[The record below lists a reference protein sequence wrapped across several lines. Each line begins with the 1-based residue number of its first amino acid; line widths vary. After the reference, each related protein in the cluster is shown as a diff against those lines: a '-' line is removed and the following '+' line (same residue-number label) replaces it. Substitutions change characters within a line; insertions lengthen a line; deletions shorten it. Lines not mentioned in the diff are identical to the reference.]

1 MAELDLLFNSGGLN
15 DKLDFLNEKA
25 AKNADGILRFDLEK
39 VKDKKRGYKITLR
52 LLPNLTKEKKLGESA
67 IKKITHYVDVKNQK
81 DLSGWFDSPKNFDEK
96 AQCPLSSLFFQMDQ
110 SNNAILKEKAK
121 CLNYSKKYYSY
132 CLVIEDEQ
140 QPELVGKIMILQ
152 YGKQI
157 KDKIQAEHD
166 GSITG
171 EKCNV
176 FDLATGKDLILIA
189 KETMG
194 PNNKTVP
201 EYNSSQFKGSVSS
214 LPIYNEEKK
223 SFKNVPTVENADGT
237 ISVDPK
243 FKSVIVDFLLK
254 RDYELE
260 NFAPQPLTE
269 AQQAKITEI
278 TNYLLGK
285 SSNSFAAANNK
296 PASNDFDFEEEV
308 TTATPKAKATSSD
321 DSDDFFADFN

>member
-1 MAELDLLFNSGGLN
+1 MAELDSLFNSGGLN
-15 DKLDFLNEKA
+15 DKLEFLNEKTT
-25 AKNADGILRFDLEK
+25 KNADGILRFDLDK
-39 VKDKKRGYKITLR
+39 VKDKKRGYKVTLR
-52 LLPNLTKEKKLGESA
+52 LLPNITKDKKKGELA
-67 IKKITHYVDVKNQK
+67 IEKITHFVDIKNQK
-81 DLSGWFDSPKNFDEK
+81 DLSGWFDSPKNFDKK
-96 AQCPLSSLFFQMDQ
+96 AVCPLSTLFFQMDQ
-110 SNNAILKEKAK
+110 SNNAILKEKAR

-176 FDLATGKDLILIA
+176 FDMATGKDLILIA

-194 PNNKTVP
+194 PNNKIVP
-201 EYNSSQFKGSVSS
+201 EYNSSQFKPNVSS

-223 SFKNVPTVENADGT
+223 TFKNVPTIEKDGM
-237 ISVDPK
+237 ISVDSK
-243 FKSVIVDFLLK
+243 YQSAIIDFLLK
-254 RDYELE
+254 RDHELE
-260 NFAPQPLTE
+260 TFAPQQLNE
-269 AQQAKITEI
+269 VQHAKITEI

-285 SSNSFAAANNK
+285 TSNSYAASSK
-296 PASNDFDFEEEV
+296 PASSDFDFEEES
-308 TTATPKAKATSSD
+308 TTTGAKPAKVEET
-321 DSDDFFADFN
+321 DDFFSDF

>member
-15 DKLDFLNEKA
+15 DKLDFLNEKTT
-25 AKNADGILRFDLEK
+25 KNADGILRFDLDK
-39 VKDKKRGYKITLR
+39 VKDKKRGYKVTLR
-52 LLPNLTKEKKLGESA
+52 LLPNITKDRKKGELA
-67 IKKITHYVDVKNQK
+67 IEKITHFVDIKNQK
-81 DLSGWFDSPKNFDEK
+81 DLSGWFDSPKNFDKK
-96 AQCPLSSLFFQMDQ
+96 AVCPLSTLFFQMDQ
-110 SNNAILKEKAK
+110 SNSAVLKEKAR

-176 FDLATGKDLILIA
+176 FDMATGKDLILIA

-194 PNNKTVP
+194 PNNKIVP
-201 EYNSSQFKGSVSS
+201 EYNSSQFKPNVSS

-223 SFKNVPTVENADGT
+223 TFKNVPTSEKDGM
-237 ISVDPK
+237 ISVDAK
-243 FKSVIVDFLLK
+243 FHPVIIDFLLK
-254 RDYELE
+254 REHELE

-269 AQQAKITEI
+269 VQHAKITEI

-285 SSNSFAAANNK
+285 TSNSYTAPNTK
-296 PASNDFDFEEEV
+296 PAASDFDFEEETV
-308 TTATPKAKATSSD
+308 TPSKNSKVTETDES
-321 DSDDFFADFN
+321 DFFADF